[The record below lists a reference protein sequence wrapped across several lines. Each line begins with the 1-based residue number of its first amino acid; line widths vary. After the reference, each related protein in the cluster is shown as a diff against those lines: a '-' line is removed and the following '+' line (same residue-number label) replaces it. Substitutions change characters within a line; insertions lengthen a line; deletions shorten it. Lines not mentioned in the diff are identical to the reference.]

1 MLGYAHRG
9 IDMRASYLISSKCPR
24 DRMETAIEV
33 RTYLRIYVFTRLSA

>member
-1 MLGYAHRG
+1 MLGYAHRA

-33 RTYLRIYVFTRLSA
+33 RTYLRI